1 MTTPAQRHFQ
11 KAMAAKE
18 AAKAKDTNIRP
29 DASQYELMQ
38 AQLYEHGRQLKAI
51 ESIKA
56 KGELKARLLPD
67 YVPYVE
73 GVLEADTG
81 LEDDVLMTVMI
92 WRIDAQDWDGGL
104 QIAEYAI
111 KHSLN
116 LPDKYQRSTVC
127 VIAEEIAEAA
137 KEPDVVPLETLQR
150 TANLVVGKDMPDQVA
165 AKFHKALGLALE
177 ETEPQQAL
185 NNLKLALSYNDH
197 VGVKKEITRIEK
209 ALTKQSPAPASG
221 TEE

>member
-11 KAMAAKE
+11 KAMAAQE
-18 AAKAKDTNIRP
+18 AAEATESTTRP

-56 KGELKARLLPD
+56 KGELKAKLLPD
-67 YVPYVE
+67 YAPYVE

-81 LEDDVLMTVMI
+81 LQDDVLMTVMI
-92 WRIDAQDWDGGL
+92 WRIDAQDWEGAL

-111 KHSLN
+111 KHGLN
-116 LPDKYQRSTVC
+116 LPDKFQRSTTC
-127 VIAEEIAEAA
+127 ALAEQIAEAA
-137 KEPDVVPLETLQR
+137 KEADVVPLETLKR
-150 TANLVVGKDMPDQVA
+150 TADLVVGKDMPDQVA

-177 ETEPQQAL
+177 ATDLQASL
-185 NNLKLALSYNDH
+185 NNLKLALSFDDR
-197 VGVKKEITRIEK
+197 VGVKKDITRIEK
-209 ALTKQSPAPASG
+209 ALTNQSPAPESG